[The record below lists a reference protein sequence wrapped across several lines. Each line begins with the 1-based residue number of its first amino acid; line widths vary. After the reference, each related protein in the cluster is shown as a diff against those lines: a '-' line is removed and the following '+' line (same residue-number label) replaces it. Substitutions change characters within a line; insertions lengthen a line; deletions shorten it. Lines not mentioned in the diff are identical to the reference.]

1 MCALAAILFIPPR
14 LEIVE
19 IGGNDDGHRVSTT
32 MPIVAC
38 VRAQWGGKPLLP
50 VFIPSWH

>member
-19 IGGNDDGHRVSTT
+19 MGGNDDGHRVSTT